1 MRILSRYLVR
11 QHVAPFV
18 FAVTALTGIMLLS
31 QIAKRLPMLV
41 GKGLPWTV
49 IVEFFV
55 LTVPYLIAM
64 TIPMSVLVAVLYTFN
79 RLATDSEITAFR
91 ASGISLRQLVRPV
104 LVAAT
109 GVAVF
114 AFAFGD
120 QVLPR
125 TNHELRKLMTD
136 IGRTKPTFSLKEHI
150 VNEVQ
155 RGRVFLRTARID
167 QATYWMR
174 DVTIY
179 QMSDQNSTKILYA
192 DSGRI
197 GFAPNQEDLH
207 LSLYEGSVHDFDR
220 SDPEVFRRTPFDN
233 YLIKLEG
240 IGSGDFVRREGD
252 TYHGDRELG
261 VCQLED
267 VVRNARRDQ
276 ITAQRRAQTAE
287 RNGLRSLV
295 GLTQLEP
302 DTVVALPTASWY
314 CRLWAAVLPE
324 PLEAQTP
331 GPTSGSQESAPLR
344 PQVREIKQ
352 PTGRAYFSG
361 VTNRSR
367 MNEARI
373 QRDRARGSQTRAAAY
388 QVELQKKYA
397 IPAACIVFV
406 LVCVPVGLWFPG
418 SGLGLVIG
426 AGMSIFAVYYVG
438 LIGGESL
445 ANRLVVSPF
454 LAMWTPNIVFGLL
467 GALALWQLSRQGV
480 NARGGESRQWQKT
493 ARGSES
499 QA

>member
-1 MRILSRYLVR
+1 MRILSRYVVR
-11 QHVAPFV
+11 QHIAPFG

-31 QIAKRLPMLV
+31 QIAKRLPMLI

-55 LTVPYLIAM
+55 LTLPYLIAM

-79 RLATDSEITAFR
+79 RLATDSEITGFR
-91 ASGISLRQLVRPV
+91 AGGVSLRQLVRPV

-114 AFAFGD
+114 AFLFGD

-155 RGRVFLRTARID
+155 RGRVFLRAARID
-167 QATYWMR
+167 QSTYRMR

-179 QMSDQNSTKILYA
+179 EMSDRNSTKILYA

-207 LSLYEGSVHDFDR
+207 LSLYDGSVHDFDR
-220 SDPEVFRRTPFDN
+220 SDPGLFRWTPFHN
-233 YLIKLEG
+233 YLIKLEDV
-240 IGSGDFVRREGD
+240 GSEFMRNEGD
-252 TYHGDRELG
+252 TYHSDRELG
-261 VCQLED
+261 ICELEE
-267 VVRNARRDQ
+267 VVRTSQRDQ
-276 ITAQRRAQTAE
+276 WIAERRAQAAE
-287 RNGLRSLV
+287 RNGLRELV
-295 GLTQLEP
+295 GLTPVQP
-302 DTVVALPTASWY
+302 DTAVPRPRRSWY
-314 CRLWAAVLPE
+314 CGLWALV
-324 PLEAQTP
+324 TP
-331 GPTSGSQESAPLR
+331 APLQAQEVQSIPP
-344 PQVREIKQ
+344 PQQTVSPRFREITQ
-352 PTGRAYFSG
+352 PTGRAFVSG
-361 VTNRSR
+361 QGARSR

-373 QRDRARGSQTRAAAY
+373 QRDRARGSENRAAAY
-388 QVELQKKYA
+388 QIEVQKKYA

-406 LVCVPVGLWFPG
+406 LVCVPVGLRFPG

-426 AGMSIFAVYYVG
+426 AGMSIFSVYYVG

-445 ANRLVVSPF
+445 AERLSLSPF
-454 LAMWTPNIVFGLL
+454 LAMWTPNIVFGMFGLV
-467 GALALWQLSRQGV
+467 ALWRLSRQGV
-480 NARGGESRQWQKT
+480 NTRGGESRWRRLSF
-493 ARGSES
+493 RG
-499 QA
+499 AHA